1 MIIEWNHGFAR
12 RNLIWRSSRRSEKYK
27 KVHNDGGI
35 YCRGSTRSTT
45 RHPCSRTLK
54 SSTTGSKI
62 ESLLSC
68 ISRWIGVRDDDRW
81 MQVEISAFSLSF
93 LFRHFPLWKNLYGMT
108 LIEMERRWSLL
119 FEGCFERTFIFVSSL
134 TKKGS
139 VKK

>member
-1 MIIEWNHGFAR
+1 MNGTMGLHEG
-12 RNLIWRSSRRSEKYK
+12 IWFDHSRRSEKYK

-93 LFRHFPLWKNLYGMT
+93 LFRHFSLWKNLYGMT
-108 LIEMERRWSLL
+108 LIEMERGWSLL
-119 FEGCFERTFIFVSSL
+119 FEGCFERTFIFISSL
-134 TKKGS
+134 TKC
-139 VKK
+139 

>member
-1 MIIEWNHGFAR
+1 MGLHEG
-12 RNLIWRSSRRSEKYK
+12 IWFDHSRRSEKYK

-54 SSTTGSKI
+54 SSMTGSKI

-93 LFRHFPLWKNLYGMT
+93 LFRHFSLWKNLYGMT

>member
-1 MIIEWNHGFAR
+1 MIIEWNYGFAR

-93 LFRHFPLWKNLYGMT
+93 LFRHFSLWKNLYGMT
-108 LIEMERRWSLL
+108 LIEMERGWSLL
-119 FEGCFERTFIFVSSL
+119 FEGCFERTFIFISSL
-134 TKKGS
+134 TKC
-139 VKK
+139 